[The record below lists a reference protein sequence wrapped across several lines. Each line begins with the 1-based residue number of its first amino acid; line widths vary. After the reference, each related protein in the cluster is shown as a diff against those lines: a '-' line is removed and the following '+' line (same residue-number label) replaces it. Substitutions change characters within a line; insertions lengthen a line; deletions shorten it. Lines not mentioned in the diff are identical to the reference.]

1 MVATLGNWAT
11 QCEEVLGDLEGRM
24 EGIKKAAVE
33 RRKEKEEYEKE
44 VAGKLEG
51 VKTKK
56 DSAGGGGAGPAGAAG
71 GAGSQVTGKGKRVI
85 SEGEE
90 ALGGYEDLMDLDED
104 GSGTGLLGLGG
115 GGRKRKGAKVAA
127 NKRR

>member
-1 MVATLGNWAT
+1 MVATLGNWAA

-24 EGIKKAAVE
+24 EGIKKEAVE
-33 RRKEKEEYEKE
+33 RRKEREEYEKE
-44 VAGKLEG
+44 VAAKLES
-51 VKTKK
+51 VKAKK
-56 DSAGGGGAGPAGAAG
+56 DSVAAGVAGPAG
-71 GAGSQVTGKGKRVI
+71 GAGSQVAGKGKRVI

-90 ALGGYEDLMDLDED
+90 ALGGYEDLMDVDEEGGNQG
-104 GSGTGLLGLGG
+104 GSGLFGLGG